1 MFILHCASVMTSWSC
16 RSGHPSLPPEAS
28 PLGSCRCVQMSVH
41 GHPTTTVCCSRMVY
55 VQDFFWKLGGGG
67 EGEGE
72 IIGFG
77 GDLERRDS
85 NSLMYGHYDL
95 TYSRN
100 LPA

>member
-1 MFILHCASVMTSWSC
+1 
-16 RSGHPSLPPEAS
+16 
-28 PLGSCRCVQMSVH
+28 
-41 GHPTTTVCCSRMVY
+41 MVY